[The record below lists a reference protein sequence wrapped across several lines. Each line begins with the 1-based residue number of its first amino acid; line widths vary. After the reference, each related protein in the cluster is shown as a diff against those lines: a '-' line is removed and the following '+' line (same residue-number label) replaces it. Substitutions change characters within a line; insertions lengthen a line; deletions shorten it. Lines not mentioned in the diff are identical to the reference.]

1 MDSPAVMNEVDLAIP
16 DGNGNIALTYNNS
29 GPKGLATNQS
39 TTGTYVMGSNGRAVV
54 TAADGTTRIFYV
66 VSPTEA
72 VLLSGEGNG
81 YLGSLEQ

>member
-1 MDSPAVMNEVDLAIP
+1 MNEVDLAVP
-16 DGNGNIALTYNNS
+16 DGNGNLTLTYNNS

-39 TTGTYVMGSNGRAVV
+39 TTGSYSVGSNGRAVV